1 MPRYAVLAHE
11 SFDYILSKTGNM
23 LIRYKP
29 NEVCAVIDRNHYGKT
44 AEDVL
49 GWGGS
54 IPCVLNFD
62 QAKQYAPT
70 HLVIGNAPQGGGLD
84 NKSLIEIEKAIDY
97 GCDIISGMHS
107 LLKNDHHLADK
118 AKKNNVSLI
127 DLRITPS
134 PPHFPKG
141 SWKER
146 KFPVLLV
153 VGSDC
158 DTGKMTTA
166 WEICEELNKRKWNV
180 KFLGTGQTGIL
191 LSGNGVPI
199 DAVISDFMAGEIEHH
214 LDKFSNDTDL
224 VIVEGQG
231 ALNNMFYSGVTLGLL
246 HGCMPEFLIMTHE
259 PYRELDVSDYPI
271 PSLEEM
277 MTLHLNLL
285 KQFKNSTFVGINLIT
300 LKLTRNEAKKYIQNV
315 NDEFDLP
322 TTDVVRFGS
331 KGLISSIETAI
342 QTWK

>member
-1 MPRYAVLAHE
+1 MPRYAILAHE

-29 NEVCAVIDRNHYGKT
+29 SEVCAVIDRNHYGKT
-44 AEDVL
+44 AGDVL

-70 HLVIGNAPQGGGLD
+70 HLVIGNAPQGGRLD

-107 LLKNDHHLADK
+107 LLKNNHHLVDK

-127 DLRITPS
+127 DLRNTPN

-166 WEICEELNKRKWNV
+166 WEICKELNKRKWNV

-214 LDKFSNDTDL
+214 LDKFSKDSDL

-246 HGCMPEFLIMTHE
+246 HGCMPDFLIMTHE
-259 PYRELDVSDYPI
+259 PYRELDVSYYPI
-271 PSLEEM
+271 PSLEEL

-285 KQFKNSTFVGINLIT
+285 KQFKNSTFVGINLLT

-331 KGLISSIETAI
+331 KGLINSIETAI

>member
-1 MPRYAVLAHE
+1 MPRYAILAHE

-62 QAKQYAPT
+62 QAKQYAPK
-70 HLVIGNAPQGGGLD
+70 HLVIGNAPQGGSLD

-107 LLKNDHHLADK
+107 LLKNDHHLVDK

-127 DLRITPS
+127 DLRKPPN

-199 DAVISDFMAGEIEHH
+199 DAVVSDFMAGEIEHH
-214 LDKFSNDTDL
+214 LDKFSNNTDL

-246 HGCMPEFLIMTHE
+246 HGCMPDFLIMTHE

-271 PSLEEM
+271 PSLEELM
-277 MTLHLNLL
+277 ALHLNLL
-285 KQFKNSTFVGINLIT
+285 KPFKDSTFVGINLLT
-300 LKLTRNEAKKYIQNV
+300 LKLNRNEAKKYIQNI

-331 KGLISSIETAI
+331 KGLIRSIETAI